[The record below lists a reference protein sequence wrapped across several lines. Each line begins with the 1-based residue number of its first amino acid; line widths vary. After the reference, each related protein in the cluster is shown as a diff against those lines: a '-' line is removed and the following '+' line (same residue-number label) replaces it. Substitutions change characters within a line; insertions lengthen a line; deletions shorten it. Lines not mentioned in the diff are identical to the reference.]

1 MLIYK
6 FSLSVMIRTNGI
18 GKYPFRFKVIQNF
31 SYLENKADDI
41 RSKSDRKV
49 KQGRLQ

>member
-1 MLIYK
+1 MCMLIYK
-6 FSLSVMIRTNGI
+6 FLLSDMISTYGI

-41 RSKSDRKV
+41 RFKSDRKV
-49 KQGRLQ
+49 KQ